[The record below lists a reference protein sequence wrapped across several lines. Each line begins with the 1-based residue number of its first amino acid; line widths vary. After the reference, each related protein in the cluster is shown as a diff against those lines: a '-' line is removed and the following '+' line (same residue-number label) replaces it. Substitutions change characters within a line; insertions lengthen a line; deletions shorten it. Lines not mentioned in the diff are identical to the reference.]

1 MVTLYINSH
10 QPERALEAFRRATAI
25 YDQTLPWLYV
35 TGAEAAFSHRADRRR
50 RLAVATYRAR
60 MRALRALLSV
70 PKAVAALARGN
81 TAFADTLLARAK
93 GVSPH
98 AMTARR
104 LYLAVAACA
113 VVVYIGAIWNRWAL
127 DDIPIIYYNPL
138 VHDLSGV
145 WRAFGLPYWP
155 RELGGQLYRPLAI
168 ASFTLDWSIG
178 HVGWFHGMNI
188 LWHAGV
194 SVLVALLVRRWS
206 GDTAALVS
214 GLLFAVHPVHVEA
227 VANIVGRAEL
237 MAALFAVLAVYA
249 ALGRD
254 SVVVSAV
261 ALVAGLLS
269 KENAAVVPGLVVW
282 GWMLGLQR
290 PSRRRMLAYAAS
302 WVAVAAVY
310 AVTRHT
316 ILNPQAR
323 IENIAPVFVWASPWQ
338 IRLTAVAALAD
349 VARLLVFPLT
359 LRVDYS
365 PAERTLVTTPFD
377 ARFALGLLCVAAWGG
392 LLALAWRRGR
402 RVEAFGLGWIAI
414 ALLPVANLVFPVGIL
429 VAERTLYLPSAGL
442 ALAAGAWLK
451 DLAPARLRLVAVVLV
466 LAAGVRT
473 ALRVP
478 IWRDASSVILSELE
492 DSPRSY
498 DGPAR
503 MVGVYLSKGQNE
515 KAIEAF
521 RASTAIYDRFPWVYV
536 WGADA
541 AFGLRRP
548 ALADSMLRR
557 LEELCNRCAY
567 YYRYEANGALA
578 RGDTATADSLLA
590 RVKAF
595 HEP

>member
-1 MVTLYINSH
+1 
-10 QPERALEAFRRATAI
+10 
-25 YDQTLPWLYV
+25 
-35 TGAEAAFSHRADRRR
+35 
-50 RLAVATYRAR
+50 
-60 MRALRALLSV
+60 
-70 PKAVAALARGN
+70 
-81 TAFADTLLARAK
+81 
-93 GVSPH
+93 
-98 AMTARR
+98 
-104 LYLAVAACA
+104 
-113 VVVYIGAIWNRWAL
+113 VVVYLGALWNRFAL
-127 DDIPIIYYNPL
+127 DDNPIVLFNPL
-138 VHDLSGV
+138 FRAPGAA
-145 WRAFGLPYWP
+145 WRAFLTSYWP
-155 RELGGQLYRPLAI
+155 PEIGGGLYRPLAI
-168 ASFTLDWSIG
+168 ASYALDWSVG

-188 LWHAGV
+188 VWHAGV
-194 SVLVALLVRRWS
+194 SVLVAALVRRWS
-206 GDTAALVS
+206 GDAAALVS

-249 ALGRD
+249 ALGRN
-254 SVVVSAV
+254 SIALSAA

-282 GWMLGLQR
+282 GWMLGFER
-290 PSRRRMLAYAAS
+290 PSRRRTLAYAAS

-310 AVTRHT
+310 AVIRHT

-338 IRLTAVAALAD
+338 IRLTAVAAFAD

-377 ARFALGLLCVAAWGG
+377 TRFALGLVCVAAWAG

-429 VAERTLYLPSAGL
+429 VAERTLYLPSVGVAV
-442 ALAAGAWLK
+442 AAGAWLK
-451 DLAPARLRLVAVVLV
+451 DLEPARLRAVVAALV
-466 LAAGVRT
+466 LAGGLRT

-492 DSPRSY
+492 DSPSSY

-595 HEP
+595 REP